1 MKRIDRKHQ
10 LYETL
15 VQSHGGQLF
24 RFAAR
29 LSGCVHKAEEL
40 VQETYCEAWR
50 SIGSLRDSDRAKAW
64 LFRILR
70 RRFAHALQA
79 QKRQVPTTDSEQLQD
94 VVETNQYDMLDAL
107 SDQELLRNALDALDD
122 RFKEPFLLMF
132 ADGLT
137 CREIAEATE
146 VPLGTVLSR
155 IHRARV
161 FLRKKVRQLEGA
173 EAHVRQ
179 SYSSRGISSLDKR
192 SVAVIE

>member
-1 MKRIDRKHQ
+1 MKRIDRQHQ

-29 LSGCVHKAEEL
+29 LSGCAHKAEEL
-40 VQETYCEAWR
+40 VQETYYEAWR

-94 VVETNQYDMLDAL
+94 VVETNRYDMLDAL

-179 SYSSRGISSLDKR
+179 S
-192 SVAVIE
+192 